1 MPAVPFFRPPT
12 GNHFKLTEKIRIKIS
27 PIQKTGIPCAIIGI
41 ILIKWSAMPSLCV
54 AAVNERSS
62 DITIEIVI
70 DMTTSKSVT
79 GAYCKIRLR
88 HDTPYLIELPVSAC
102 KNTFCRKM
110 RNCCPSESFKC
121 SCSLN

>member
-1 MPAVPFFRPPT
+1 MKQAKRK
-12 GNHFKLTEKIRIKIS
+12 KLK
-27 PIQKTGIPCAIIGI
+27 KTGIPCAIIGI

-88 HDTPYLIELPVSAC
+88 HDTPYLIEFPYLHVKIRFAE
-102 KNTFCRKM
+102 K
-110 RNCCPSESFKC
+110 
-121 SCSLN
+121 

>member
-79 GAYCKIRLR
+79 GAYCKIRER
-88 HDTPYLIELPVSAC
+88 SWTE
-102 KNTFCRKM
+102 R
-110 RNCCPSESFKC
+110 
-121 SCSLN
+121 